1 MGNFVDVQ
9 NVGNIREEDLG
20 ATVRTKMNKSLNQAR
35 AISFLTLLSLDKIP
49 LKDLRRISPDWVLW
63 LQDYYKGK
71 DKVKLENIPFYIKLK
86 QFETVFKKIL
96 VKDDLPNFSMHL
108 VSMNELDGYY
118 AENDFL
124 YIPADVNELY
134 LYNSSIKAHKHS
146 YLPQS
151 ILKRLKMLPKGL
163 IVILAKYDSSMRV
176 LSYVIDKEWV
186 EGNFEQ
192 SFSER
197 EIAVN
202 KFCRDNS
209 MEKTQVFRCKA
220 GQEAQKGFVLGINE
234 NMLDMRWIR

>member
-1 MGNFVDVQ
+1 
-9 NVGNIREEDLG
+9 
-20 ATVRTKMNKSLNQAR
+20 MNKSLNQAR

-63 LQDYYKGK
+63 LQDYYKGQGK
-71 DKVKLENIPFYIKLK
+71 IKLENIPFYINLR
-86 QFETVFKKIL
+86 QFESVFKKIL
-96 VKDDLPNFSMHL
+96 VKDDLPNFSVHL
-108 VSMNELDGYY
+108 SSVGEIDGYY
-118 AENDFL
+118 AESDFL

-134 LYNSSIKAHKHS
+134 LYNTSIKAHTHS

-151 ILKRLKMLPKGL
+151 ILKRLKVLPKGL
-163 IVILAKYDSSMRV
+163 IVILSKYGGFTRV
-176 LSYVIDKEWV
+176 LTYMLDKEWD
-186 EGNFEQ
+186 EGKFEQ

-220 GQEAQKGFVLGINE
+220 GQKVQKGFVLDITKNILE
-234 NMLDMRWIR
+234 MRWVR

>member
-1 MGNFVDVQ
+1 MQ
-9 NVGNIREEDLG
+9 SK
-20 ATVRTKMNKSLNQAR
+20 ALNQAR

-108 VSMNELDGYY
+108 VSVEECDEYY
-118 AENDFL
+118 SGADFL

-134 LYNSSIKAHKHS
+134 LYSTSLRGHKHS

-151 ILKRLKMLPKGL
+151 ILRKLKVLPAGL
-163 IVILAKYDSSMRV
+163 IIILAKYDSSIRV
-176 LSYVIDKEWV
+176 LTYLIDKEWV
-186 EGNFEQ
+186 EGKFEQ

-209 MEKTQVFRCKA
+209 MEKLQVFRCKD
-220 GQEAQKGFVLGINE
+220 GQTVQKGFVLGVDE
-234 NMLDMRWIR
+234 NVLDMRWVR

>member
-1 MGNFVDVQ
+1 
-9 NVGNIREEDLG
+9 
-20 ATVRTKMNKSLNQAR
+20 MNKSLNQAR
-35 AISFLTLLSLDKIP
+35 AISFLTLLSLDTIP

-108 VSMNELDGYY
+108 VSMDEIEGGY
-118 AENDFL
+118 AKNDFL

-134 LYNSSIKAHKHS
+134 LYSTSLRTHKHS

-151 ILKRLKMLPKGL
+151 ILRKLKVLPKGL
-163 IVILAKYDSSMRV
+163 IVILGKYGSSMRV
-176 LSYVIDKEWV
+176 LTYLIDKEWA
-186 EGNFEQ
+186 EGKFEQ

-197 EIAVN
+197 EVIIH
-202 KFCRDNS
+202 KFCMDFDL
-209 MEKTQVFRCKA
+209 EKAQVFRCKS
-220 GQEAQKGFVLGINE
+220 GYKVTSGFVLGLGGDIS
-234 NMLDMRWIR
+234 NMKWIK

>member
-1 MGNFVDVQ
+1 MSGKL
-9 NVGNIREEDLG
+9 E
-20 ATVRTKMNKSLNQAR
+20 MNKSLNQAK

-49 LKDLRRISPDWVLW
+49 LKDLRGISPDWVLW

-108 VSMNELDGYY
+108 VSVEECDEYY
-118 AENDFL
+118 SGADFL

-134 LYNSSIKAHKHS
+134 LYNSSLKLHTHS

-151 ILKRLKMLPKGL
+151 ILKRLKVLPKGL
-163 IVILAKYDSSMRV
+163 IVILAKYGSSIRV
-176 LSYVIDKEWV
+176 LIYLTSKEWV
-186 EGNFEQ
+186 EGKFEQ

-202 KFCRDNS
+202 KFCRDS
-209 MEKTQVFRCKA
+209 DLEKMQVFRCKS
-220 GQEAQKGFVLGINE
+220 GQKVSNGFVLGLDE
-234 NMLDMRWIR
+234 SVLDMRWVR

>member
-1 MGNFVDVQ
+1 
-9 NVGNIREEDLG
+9 
-20 ATVRTKMNKSLNQAR
+20 MNKSLNQAR

-96 VKDDLPNFSMHL
+96 VKDDLPNFSIHL
-108 VSMNELDGYY
+108 SSVGEIDGHY
-118 AENDFL
+118 AESDFL

-134 LYNSSIKAHKHS
+134 LYNTSLRGHRCT

-151 ILKRLKMLPKGL
+151 ILRKLKLLPMGL
-163 IVILAKYDSSMRV
+163 IIILAKYDSSVRV
-176 LSYVIDKEWV
+176 LTYLINKEWV
-186 EGNFEQ
+186 EGDFEQ
-192 SFSER
+192 DFSTR

-202 KFCRDNS
+202 KFCRDS
-209 MEKTQVFRCKA
+209 DLEKMQVFRCKA
-220 GQEAQKGFVLGINE
+220 GQKVNKGFVLGLE
-234 NMLDMRWIR
+234 ESVLDMVWVR